1 MSIQSKDNAVI
12 FATYISLYVNDI
24 ACNAVN
30 DIERFVNRKDKKALK
45 RWRELKGYTSYYFT
59 HFRKTVKMG
68 GLYFVSN
75 FNEVLDECADKPI
88 KQLETAIRYCLKRHN
103 IVDSGLASK
112 TILAHIL
119 TEFAVT
125 TVRSFCEKLQELEI
139 PFSGLEGW
147 RITKIQMAT
156 REFYFRALR
165 DIPNDVLKEMSNMVA
180 AIVSL
185 LTEEVAKYENFK
197 RAYEYAIEE
206 EKREYERNKPN

>member
-103 IVDSGLASK
+103 IVDSGLESK

-125 TVRSFCEKLQELEI
+125 TVQSFCDKLKELEV
-139 PFSGLEGW
+139 PYSGLLGW
-147 RITKIQMAT
+147 RINKIQMAT

-165 DIPNDVLKEMSNMVA
+165 DIPNDVLKEMSDMIA
-180 AIVSL
+180 PIVSL
-185 LTEEVAKYENFK
+185 LTEEVAKYENFR

-206 EKREYERNKPN
+206 EKKQ

>member
-59 HFRKTVKMG
+59 HFRRTVKMG

-75 FNEVLDECADKPI
+75 FNEVLDECADKPV

-103 IVDSGLASK
+103 IVDDGLASR

-125 TVRSFCEKLQELEI
+125 TVQSFCDKLKELEI
-139 PFSGLEGW
+139 PFSGLLGW
-147 RITKIQMAT
+147 RINKIQMAT

-165 DIPNDVLKEMSNMVA
+165 HIPNDVLKEMSDMIA
-180 AIVSL
+180 PIVSL
-185 LTEEVAKYENFK
+185 LTEEVAKYENFR

-206 EKREYERNKPN
+206 EKKQ